1 MKQRTRK
8 LVLDIEQG
16 GRLMNMP
23 FRLKGRRT
31 NVPMWILVFC
41 LMLTQVGW
49 VPEKAQAATNLAAG
63 KPITASSSVDV
74 YHAANANDGNPSS
87 YWESANNAFP
97 QWLRVDLGAVSTIN
111 QVVLRLPPAWEK
123 RSQTLSVTGSTDD
136 VNYSTLAASSAY
148 SFDPAGGNA
157 ATISFANAGVRY
169 VKLNFTANTGWPA
182 AQLSELEVYG
192 QTTPPP
198 PGTYEAESAQL
209 SGGAKVNTDHAGYTG
224 TGFVDGYGNQG
235 AATQFTINVSSAGSY
250 NAILRYANA
259 MGGDRTLSL
268 YVNGTKI
275 KQTTLPSL
283 ANWDTWS
290 TKSESVKLNAGSNTI
305 TYKYDPGD
313 SGNVNLDQLQI
324 AEGTGSE
331 PRSAFTT
338 IEAESY
344 DSQSGVETESSSEG
358 GLSIGHIDEGDYVVY
373 KNIDFGTGASIFE
386 ARAASNTGG
395 GTIEVRLDGLTGTL
409 AGTCVLPGTGGWQTW
424 ITKSCGI
431 NSISGMHDLYLKF
444 TGGSNLFNLNWVK
457 FSNPTTPIPTRGAN
471 MPYDIYEAEDG
482 MIGGGAAI
490 VGPNRNVGDLAG
502 EASGRKAVTLNTTGS
517 FVQFTTKADTNTLV
531 TRFSIPDAPG
541 GGGIHS
547 TLNIYVNGTY
557 AKSIDLTSKYMWLY
571 GSETSPDNS
580 PGAGAPRHIYD
591 EANIMFDQTIPK
603 GSTIKLQKDPANTTT
618 YAIDFVSLEQVSPLA
633 NPDPAKYVTPANT
646 SHQAVQDALDKVR
659 MDPTGKLVGVYLP
672 AGTYETGSKFQVYGK
687 PVKVIGAGPW
697 YTRFVAPANQT
708 NTDIGFYAGAGSN
721 GSTFAN
727 FAYFGNYVARIDGPG
742 KVFGFTNVADMTID
756 NVWVEHQV
764 CMFWGQN
771 VDRTV
776 IKNSRIRNVFADGIN
791 FTNGSTNNLVSNV
804 EARGTGDDSFAL
816 FNAIDAGAP
825 DDNAGNVFENLT
837 SLLTWRAAGLAVYG
851 GTGNT
856 FRNIH
861 IADTLVYSGV
871 TLSSL
876 DFGYPFRGFGAS
888 PQTTLEN
895 ISLVRTGG
903 HFWGNQTFPAIWLFS
918 ASKEFRGIRIKDMDI
933 VDPTYHGIMFQTK
946 YNGSSPENPVTDTI
960 FSNVTISGVR
970 KSGDAYDAKSGF
982 GIWAN
987 EIEGGPAVGS
997 AVFNNL
1003 KFLNMGPGTTNI
1015 KNTTS
1020 TFKVTVNP

>member
-1 MKQRTRK
+1 
-8 LVLDIEQG
+8 
-16 GRLMNMP
+16 MNMP
-23 FRLKGRRT
+23 FRLKGIRT
-31 NVPMWILVFC
+31 NVPMWVLVFC
-41 LMLTQVGW
+41 LVLTQVGW

-74 YHAANANDGNPSS
+74 YRAANANDGNPSS

-136 VNYSTLAASSAY
+136 VNYSTLAASAAY

-157 ATISFANAGVRY
+157 VTISIANAGARY

-182 AQLSELEVYG
+182 AQVSELEVHG
-192 QTTPPP
+192 QT
-198 PGTYEAESAQL
+198 A
-209 SGGAKVNTDHAGYTG
+209 
-224 TGFVDGYGNQG
+224 
-235 AATQFTINVSSAGSY
+235 
-250 NAILRYANA
+250 
-259 MGGDRTLSL
+259 
-268 YVNGTKI
+268 
-275 KQTTLPSL
+275 
-283 ANWDTWS
+283 
-290 TKSESVKLNAGSNTI
+290 
-305 TYKYDPGD
+305 
-313 SGNVNLDQLQI
+313 
-324 AEGTGSE
+324 GSE

-358 GLSIGHIDEGDYVVY
+358 GLNLSHIDEGDYVVY
-373 KNIDFGTGASIFE
+373 KNIDFGSGASIFE

-431 NSISGMHDLYLKF
+431 NAISGMHDLYLKF

-457 FSNPTTPIPTRGAN
+457 FSNPTTPIPTRGAK

-482 MIGGGAAI
+482 VIGGGAAI

-517 FVQFTTKADTNTLV
+517 FVQFTTKADTNTMV
-531 TRFSIPDAPG
+531 MRFSIPDAPG
-541 GGGIHS
+541 GGGINS

-591 EANIMFDQTIPK
+591 EANMMFDQTIPK

-618 YAIDFVSLEQVSPLA
+618 YAIDFVSLEQVSPIA
-633 NPDPAKYVTPANT
+633 NPDPAKYATPANT
-646 SHQAVQDALDKVR
+646 SHQAVQDALDRVR

-708 NTDIGFYAGAGSN
+708 NTDIGFYAGSGSN

-742 KVFGFTNVADMTID
+742 KVFGFNNVSDMTID

-856 FRNIH
+856 FRNIY

-888 PQTTLEN
+888 PQTTIEN

-946 YNGSSPENPVTDTI
+946 YNGSSPENPVTDTV